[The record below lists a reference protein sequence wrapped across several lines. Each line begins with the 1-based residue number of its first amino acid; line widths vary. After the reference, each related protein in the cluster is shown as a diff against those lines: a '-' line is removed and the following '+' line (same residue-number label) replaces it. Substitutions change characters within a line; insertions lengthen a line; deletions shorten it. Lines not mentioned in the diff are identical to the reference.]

1 MSTTKSYATELALQT
16 IPVLLSCGQSSLCM
30 GDVSVRKADA
40 WFKELNMWNTCGVMC
55 GVRVGKPP
63 EYMARW
69 AIRCVIVIVA
79 NSRIAIQTLSFVSSC
94 KQTQL
99 LMMCY

>member
-1 MSTTKSYATELALQT
+1 
-16 IPVLLSCGQSSLCM
+16 M

-63 EYMARW
+63 EYMA
-69 AIRCVIVIVA
+69 
-79 NSRIAIQTLSFVSSC
+79 
-94 KQTQL
+94 
-99 LMMCY
+99 